1 MARPPA
7 DTTRTLREK
16 EIVRGIEDDLSYK
29 LIADRLSVSLET
41 VRTHI
46 RQIHRKL
53 HVNSK
58 AEIISRSWVR
68 PRETA

>member
-1 MARPPA
+1 M
-7 DTTRTLREK
+7 
-16 EIVRGIEDDLSYK
+16 RGIEDDLSYK